1 MGKVVDYDAW
11 QKLQLAPLTDFNP
24 AVLQGL
30 KYSQHSGYLL
40 ELERLYSTMYLEWPT
55 LKKDASD
62 MTEAVAGLTWTV
74 APFCQDGAEPDDEAK
89 AVAKTVSD
97 ALWMVS
103 AQKPGEFSHC
113 FPELLGAMV
122 HAIYRS
128 VNVHEIVWKFTP
140 ELVYPLEYKQLGP
153 QYYMWETRQGE
164 PDRLMLVP
172 DGMDYTRP
180 MAFEPGRFVVALNT
194 TGPDHPMYNADF
206 YSLVGYFVAAKFGLP
221 GLQSFVKR
229 YGHPLRKFTIENKT
243 RRQELEAK
251 LRSMPDV
258 YDVFLGPGESLD
270 VTAIPA
276 GANVPHE
283 VLLRVA
289 ENACHQLIKGNTL
302 TSDVG
307 DSGGSRAQAEV
318 HMGVE
323 ASLVRKRGEFVAR
336 VLNRQLIP
344 YIVQRNYGRMD
355 LPMPELR
362 CQVPEQKANI
372 QKAQYWQ
379 AVLGIPGMRVLKSAV
394 HDDLGLAVPGD
405 GDDVYEGASATPTPT
420 QGGEGAPDAA
430 TPTQGVPEVPS
441 MGDDALDV
449 TMAARSDGGGSLR
462 ERVERML
469 PEAMRRWAGP
479 TIERFEQ
486 MVRDGRKP
494 EEILARLEELRPD
507 SRPLV
512 DALRAVTAAGLGL
525 PVDGGEDAAAANPY
539 GCNQYGHGWSGECG
553 GGSGGSS
560 ADDEDDYPDVDWDEY
575 DFEQEIKRLV
585 HNRRDAELKRRRR
598 AVGSALTDSL
608 KKWARTTKQ
617 LREGYLKPADRERL
631 QREEMNAWNEHGKA
645 VHEWRRFHRARL
657 KAEGWTDEQAERWM
671 SSWPEVE
678 QRVEA
683 ANPYGCNQYGHG
695 WSGECGGG
703 SGGSSADDEDDYPDV
718 DWDEYD
724 FEQEIK
730 RLVHNRRDAELKRR
744 RRAVGSALTDSLKK
758 WARTTKQLREGYLK
772 PADRERL
779 QREEMNA
786 WNEHGK
792 AVHEWRRFHRA
803 RLKAEGWTDEQA
815 ERWMSSWPE
824 VEQRVE
830 AANPYGCN
838 QYGEGWSSAHDGNST
853 ERVGKA
859 KLLTHKDGDGNVR
872 QIDTKKRYPGKG
884 SYIGVGKDEP
894 KPEPKPEPKKKEKP
908 EKKPESKE
916 EEKKAPEPK
925 VNKPGHAESREEAIE
940 HTRQLLSEKHREH
953 GDVSFSD
960 LMTLE
965 HINEF
970 NGTIAKLVERYPV
983 DTLRRL
989 GSYRD
994 SNGNVG
1000 AHANSSV
1007 LEVNHNAGTTG
1018 LFAFRTRWKSFTEAE
1033 RNWSGGFTRHNVGS
1047 TENGI
1052 TIEAVVIHEY
1062 GHVLHKK
1069 IHDWADICK
1078 ERKKYKLDVSE
1089 ADQRIIDAQNSL
1101 NRAYLKAKRNGDIKQ
1116 VSLYAGKNNLEFFAE
1131 CFAARELG
1139 EKLPD
1144 YITKALDKVIE
1155 CAIKKS

>member
-1 MGKVVDYDAW
+1 MSKVVDYDAW

-97 ALWMVS
+97 ALWMVT

-172 DGMDYTRP
+172 DGMDYSRP
-180 MAFEPGRFVVALNT
+180 VTFEPGRFVVALNT

-221 GLQSFVKR
+221 GLQGFVKR
-229 YGHPLRKFTIENKT
+229 YGHPLRKFTIED
-243 RRQELEAK
+243 RRRREELEAK
-251 LRSMPDV
+251 LRRMPDV

-344 YIVQRNYGRMD
+344 YIVLRNYGRMD

-405 GDDVYEGASATPTPT
+405 GDDVYEGAPSPA
-420 QGGEGAPDAA
+420 AA
-430 TPTQGVPEVPS
+430 TPTQGVPEAPS

-449 TMAARSDGGGSLR
+449 TMAGRVSVGGSLR

-479 TIERFEQ
+479 SIERFEKL
-486 MVRDGRKP
+486 VRDGRKP

-507 SRPLV
+507 TKVLV
-512 DALRAVTAAGLGL
+512 QALRAATAA
-525 PVDGGEDAAAANPY
+525 
-539 GCNQYGHGWSGECG
+539 
-553 GGSGGSS
+553 
-560 ADDEDDYPDVDWDEY
+560 AD
-575 DFEQEIKRLV
+575 
-585 HNRRDAELKRRRR
+585 
-598 AVGSALTDSL
+598 
-608 KKWARTTKQ
+608 
-617 LREGYLKPADRERL
+617 
-631 QREEMNAWNEHGKA
+631 
-645 VHEWRRFHRARL
+645 
-657 KAEGWTDEQAERWM
+657 
-671 SSWPEVE
+671 
-678 QRVEA
+678 
-683 ANPYGCNQYGHG
+683 
-695 WSGECGGG
+695 
-703 SGGSSADDEDDYPDV
+703 
-718 DWDEYD
+718 
-724 FEQEIK
+724 
-730 RLVHNRRDAELKRR
+730 
-744 RRAVGSALTDSLKK
+744 
-758 WARTTKQLREGYLK
+758 
-772 PADRERL
+772 
-779 QREEMNA
+779 
-786 WNEHGK
+786 
-792 AVHEWRRFHRA
+792 
-803 RLKAEGWTDEQA
+803 
-815 ERWMSSWPE
+815 
-824 VEQRVE
+824 
-830 AANPYGCN
+830 PYGCN
-838 QYGEGWSSAHDGNST
+838 QYGEGWSNPHDGNST

-884 SYIGVGKDEP
+884 SYIGVGKDGKKGEEP
-894 KPEPKPEPKKKEKP
+894 KPEPKPEPKKKPELKPDEKTP
-908 EKKPESKE
+908 KKQEPPKSDE
-916 EEKKAPEPK
+916 APRKRYFAPAATLAQARKNTASIIPGAK
-925 VNKPGHAESREEAIE
+925 VSWGKS
-940 HTRQLLSEKHREH
+940 
-953 GDVSFSD
+953 VS
-960 LMTLE
+960 LE
-965 HINEF
+965 VQNEY
-970 NGTIAKLVERYPV
+970 NEVMAGLVDKYPV
-983 DTLRRL
+983 DIRIAQL
-989 GSYRD
+989 GSYFSSDIGEGARCRWRPD
-994 SNGNVG
+994 ITDVVEASLQINHDKEIGGLHAFKYWKPYETPKDGFARSNVG
-1000 AHANSSV
+1000 VSPEGVSV
-1007 LEVNHNAGTTG
+1007 
-1018 LFAFRTRWKSFTEAE
+1018 R
-1033 RNWSGGFTRHNVGS
+1033 
-1047 TENGI
+1047 
-1052 TIEAVVIHEY
+1052 AVMTHEY
-1062 GHVLHKK
+1062 GHALHARVRALHSRAYMFRNVPGVGEARYAQQSVSDAYWKAK
-1069 IHDWADICK
+1069 NSGDMKSISRYANT
-1078 ERKKYKLDVSE
+1078 SE
-1089 ADQRIIDAQNSL
+1089 A
-1101 NRAYLKAKRNGDIKQ
+1101 
-1116 VSLYAGKNNLEFFAE
+1116 EFFAE

-1139 EKLPD
+1139 ENLPD
-1144 YITKALDKVIE
+1144 YVNNMLDKVIK

>member
-1 MGKVVDYDAW
+1 MGKSVDYDAW

-103 AQKPGEFSHC
+103 AQRPGEFSHC

-180 MAFEPGRFVVALNT
+180 VAFEPGRFVVALNT

-258 YDVFLGPGESLD
+258 YDVFLGPGETLD

-344 YIVQRNYGRMD
+344 YIVERNYGRRD

-394 HDDLGLAVPGD
+394 HDDLGIAVPGD
-405 GDDVYEGASATPTPT
+405 GDEVYEGASSPA
-420 QGGEGAPDAA
+420 AA

-449 TMAARSDGGGSLR
+449 AMAARSVGGGSLR

-479 TIERFEQ
+479 SIERFEKL
-486 MVRDGRKP
+486 VRDGRKP

-539 GCNQYGHGWSGECG
+539 GCNQYG
-553 GGSGGSS
+553 
-560 ADDEDDYPDVDWDEY
+560 
-575 DFEQEIKRLV
+575 
-585 HNRRDAELKRRRR
+585 
-598 AVGSALTDSL
+598 
-608 KKWARTTKQ
+608 
-617 LREGYLKPADRERL
+617 
-631 QREEMNAWNEHGKA
+631 
-645 VHEWRRFHRARL
+645 
-657 KAEGWTDEQAERWM
+657 
-671 SSWPEVE
+671 
-678 QRVEA
+678 
-683 ANPYGCNQYGHG
+683 
-695 WSGECGGG
+695 
-703 SGGSSADDEDDYPDV
+703 
-718 DWDEYD
+718 
-724 FEQEIK
+724 
-730 RLVHNRRDAELKRR
+730 
-744 RRAVGSALTDSLKK
+744 
-758 WARTTKQLREGYLK
+758 
-772 PADRERL
+772 
-779 QREEMNA
+779 
-786 WNEHGK
+786 
-792 AVHEWRRFHRA
+792 
-803 RLKAEGWTDEQA
+803 
-815 ERWMSSWPE
+815 
-824 VEQRVE
+824 
-830 AANPYGCN
+830 
-838 QYGEGWSSAHDGNST
+838 EGWSSPHNGSSTAYQITGFNGQRRKMLTQQSDNNKVTIRTDKKHPGKDAYPAADNSSLDRQAAE
-853 ERVGKA
+853 ERRKA
-859 KLLTHKDGDGNVR
+859 EE
-872 QIDTKKRYPGKG
+872 KKRKAEEE
-884 SYIGVGKDEP
+884 KRKKEEEE
-894 KPEPKPEPKKKEKP
+894 KKRREEEELKKKEA
-908 EKKPESKE
+908 EKKAEEEKKKKE
-916 EEKKAPEPK
+916 EEKKAEEK
-925 VNKPGHAESREEAIE
+925 KKKAEEAAKKKEAADKRKAEAEKKRAERDAQKKSKAEQKEKKEALKKAEDEVKALNKAMKGKITGFTGSRAVAQVTGSMHDAIQKAE
-940 HTRQLLSEKHREH
+940 VAKRALLGDAYFDVKPEDVIPKKLLTQIDNTPSKLNATGKAEAEAEIARREPIMKISLELLLGGEVDDGFGGKKKVTGILENDMERVLTFCEVSKYAGGYFRGRMRSEARLE
-953 GDVSFSD
+953 GTSSTD
-960 LMTLE
+960 LDGRN
-965 HINEF
+965 H
-970 NGTIAKLVERYPV
+970 PV
-983 DTLRRL
+983 CSLLARSLGGAIHHYNT
-989 GSYRD
+989 GSYGDTFVRFKP
-994 SNGNVG
+994 
-1000 AHANSSV
+1000 
-1007 LEVNHNAGTTG
+1007 EVRERTT
-1018 LFAFRTRWKSFTEAE
+1018 FT
-1033 RNWSGGFTRHNVGS
+1033 GM
-1047 TENGI
+1047 
-1052 TIEAVVIHEY
+1052 
-1062 GHVLHKK
+1062 
-1069 IHDWADICK
+1069 
-1078 ERKKYKLDVSE
+1078 
-1089 ADQRIIDAQNSL
+1089 NSL
-1101 NRAYLKAKRNGDIKQ
+1101 DADRHPLGGVKTSSLLTAPTKGQPFTYAQIATMNRGGKLNSLLNVNYMEAQIRGLLTARHIESIGVPKKRVNGWGG
-1116 VSLYAGKNNLEFFAE
+1116 A
-1131 CFAARELG
+1131 
-1139 EKLPD
+1139 
-1144 YITKALDKVIE
+1144 KALDSEAETKAGKLAAALAKVTGQE
-1155 CAIKKS
+1155 TLVEDAGNHFLVRFK

>member
-1 MGKVVDYDAW
+1 
-11 QKLQLAPLTDFNP
+11 
-24 AVLQGL
+24 
-30 KYSQHSGYLL
+30 
-40 ELERLYSTMYLEWPT
+40 
-55 LKKDASD
+55 
-62 MTEAVAGLTWTV
+62 
-74 APFCQDGAEPDDEAK
+74 
-89 AVAKTVSD
+89 
-97 ALWMVS
+97 
-103 AQKPGEFSHC
+103 
-113 FPELLGAMV
+113 
-122 HAIYRS
+122 
-128 VNVHEIVWKFTP
+128 
-140 ELVYPLEYKQLGP
+140 
-153 QYYMWETRQGE
+153 
-164 PDRLMLVP
+164 
-172 DGMDYTRP
+172 
-180 MAFEPGRFVVALNT
+180 
-194 TGPDHPMYNADF
+194 
-206 YSLVGYFVAAKFGLP
+206 
-221 GLQSFVKR
+221 
-229 YGHPLRKFTIENKT
+229 
-243 RRQELEAK
+243 
-251 LRSMPDV
+251 
-258 YDVFLGPGESLD
+258 
-270 VTAIPA
+270 
-276 GANVPHE
+276 
-283 VLLRVA
+283 
-289 ENACHQLIKGNTL
+289 
-302 TSDVG
+302 
-307 DSGGSRAQAEV
+307 
-318 HMGVE
+318 
-323 ASLVRKRGEFVAR
+323 
-336 VLNRQLIP
+336 
-344 YIVQRNYGRMD
+344 
-355 LPMPELR
+355 
-362 CQVPEQKANI
+362 
-372 QKAQYWQ
+372 
-379 AVLGIPGMRVLKSAV
+379 MRVLKSAV

-405 GDDVYEGASATPTPT
+405 GDEVYEGASASP
-420 QGGEGAPDAA
+420 

-449 TMAARSDGGGSLR
+449 TMAGRNPAGGSLR

-560 ADDEDDYPDVDWDEY
+560 ADDEEDYPDVDWDEY
-575 DFEQEIKRLV
+575 DFEQEIKQLV

-598 AVGSALTDSL
+598 AVGSAVTDSL

-631 QREEMNAWNEHGKA
+631 QREE
-645 VHEWRRFHRARL
+645 V
-657 KAEGWTDEQAERWM
+657 
-671 SSWPEVE
+671 
-678 QRVEA
+678 
-683 ANPYGCNQYGHG
+683 
-695 WSGECGGG
+695 
-703 SGGSSADDEDDYPDV
+703 
-718 DWDEYD
+718 
-724 FEQEIK
+724 
-730 RLVHNRRDAELKRR
+730 
-744 RRAVGSALTDSLKK
+744 
-758 WARTTKQLREGYLK
+758 
-772 PADRERL
+772 
-779 QREEMNA
+779 NA

-838 QYGEGWSSAHDGNST
+838 QYGEGWSNPHDGNST

-884 SYIGVGKDEP
+884 SYIGVGKDGKKGE
-894 KPEPKPEPKKKEKP
+894 EPKPEPKKKEKP
-908 EKKPESKE
+908 EKKPEPKE

-965 HINEF
+965 QINEF

-1000 AHANSSV
+1000 AHATSSV

-1018 LFAFRTRWKSFTEAE
+1018 LFAFRTRWKSFTEDE

-1116 VSLYAGKNNLEFFAE
+1116 VSLYARKNNLEFFAE

>member
-1 MGKVVDYDAW
+1 MSKIVDYDAW

-103 AQKPGEFSHC
+103 PQRPGEFSHC

-128 VNVHEIVWKFTP
+128 VNVHEVVWKFTP

-180 MAFEPGRFVVALNT
+180 VAFEPGRFVVALNT

-258 YDVFLGPGESLD
+258 YDVFLGPGETLD

-344 YIVQRNYGRMD
+344 YIVERNYGRRD

-394 HDDLGLAVPGD
+394 HDDLGIAVPGD
-405 GDDVYEGASATPTPT
+405 GDDVYEGASAAAPA
-420 QGGEGAPDAA
+420 ELRRDESAAPD
-430 TPTQGVPEVPS
+430 GGMLS
-441 MGDDALDV
+441 MSDDALDV

-479 TIERFEQ
+479 SIERFEQ

-539 GCNQYGHGWSGECG
+539 GCNQYG
-553 GGSGGSS
+553 
-560 ADDEDDYPDVDWDEY
+560 
-575 DFEQEIKRLV
+575 
-585 HNRRDAELKRRRR
+585 
-598 AVGSALTDSL
+598 
-608 KKWARTTKQ
+608 
-617 LREGYLKPADRERL
+617 
-631 QREEMNAWNEHGKA
+631 
-645 VHEWRRFHRARL
+645 
-657 KAEGWTDEQAERWM
+657 
-671 SSWPEVE
+671 
-678 QRVEA
+678 
-683 ANPYGCNQYGHG
+683 
-695 WSGECGGG
+695 
-703 SGGSSADDEDDYPDV
+703 
-718 DWDEYD
+718 
-724 FEQEIK
+724 
-730 RLVHNRRDAELKRR
+730 
-744 RRAVGSALTDSLKK
+744 
-758 WARTTKQLREGYLK
+758 
-772 PADRERL
+772 
-779 QREEMNA
+779 
-786 WNEHGK
+786 
-792 AVHEWRRFHRA
+792 
-803 RLKAEGWTDEQA
+803 
-815 ERWMSSWPE
+815 
-824 VEQRVE
+824 
-830 AANPYGCN
+830 
-838 QYGEGWSSAHDGNST
+838 EGWSSAHDGNST

-884 SYIGVGKDEP
+884 SYVGVGKDGKKGEE
-894 KPEPKPEPKKKEKP
+894 PEPKPKKRKKKT
-908 EKKPESKE
+908 
-916 EEKKAPEPK
+916 APEPK
-925 VNKPGHAESREEAIE
+925 EKKANKPGYAETREEAIE
-940 HTRQLLSEKHREH
+940 HTRQLLSEKYRES
-953 GDVSFSD
+953 GEVSFSD
-960 LMTLE
+960 LMSIGQ
-965 HINEF
+965 INEF
-970 NGTIAKLVERYPV
+970 NGTVARLTERYPV

-1000 AHANSSV
+1000 AHANSYI

-1018 LFAFRTRWKSFTEAE
+1018 LFAFSTKWKSYTLDE
-1033 RNWSGGFTRHNVGS
+1033 RNWTGGFTRHNVGS

-1052 TIEAVVIHEY
+1052 TMEAVVTHEY

-1069 IHDWADICK
+1069 IHDMASFAK
-1078 ERKKYKLDVSE
+1078 ERKKYKLDITDE
-1089 ADQRIIDAQNSL
+1089 EQRIIDAQNSL
-1101 NRAYLKAKRNGDIKQ
+1101 NRAYLKAKRTGDIKM
-1116 VSLYAGKNNLEFFAE
+1116 VSFYAQKNNLEFFAE

-1139 EKLPD
+1139 ENLPD
-1144 YITKALDKVIE
+1144 YITKALDNVIQ

>member
-74 APFCQDGAEPDDEAK
+74 APFCQDGAEPDELAK
-89 AVAKTVSD
+89 DVAKTVSD
-97 ALWMVS
+97 ALWMVT

-113 FPELLGAMV
+113 FPELLGSMV

-180 MAFEPGRFVVALNT
+180 VAFKPGRFVVALNT

-258 YDVFLGPGESLD
+258 YDVFLGPGETLD

-344 YIVQRNYGRMD
+344 YIVERNYGRRD

-405 GDDVYEGASATPTPT
+405 GDDVYEGASSPA
-420 QGGEGAPDAA
+420 AA

-449 TMAARSDGGGSLR
+449 AMAARSDGGGSLR

-479 TIERFEQ
+479 SIERFEKL
-486 MVRDGRKP
+486 VRDGRKP

-525 PVDGGEDAAAANPY
+525 PVDGGEDAA
-539 GCNQYGHGWSGECG
+539 
-553 GGSGGSS
+553 
-560 ADDEDDYPDVDWDEY
+560 
-575 DFEQEIKRLV
+575 
-585 HNRRDAELKRRRR
+585 
-598 AVGSALTDSL
+598 
-608 KKWARTTKQ
+608 
-617 LREGYLKPADRERL
+617 
-631 QREEMNAWNEHGKA
+631 
-645 VHEWRRFHRARL
+645 
-657 KAEGWTDEQAERWM
+657 
-671 SSWPEVE
+671 
-678 QRVEA
+678 
-683 ANPYGCNQYGHG
+683 
-695 WSGECGGG
+695 
-703 SGGSSADDEDDYPDV
+703 
-718 DWDEYD
+718 
-724 FEQEIK
+724 
-730 RLVHNRRDAELKRR
+730 
-744 RRAVGSALTDSLKK
+744 
-758 WARTTKQLREGYLK
+758 
-772 PADRERL
+772 
-779 QREEMNA
+779 
-786 WNEHGK
+786 
-792 AVHEWRRFHRA
+792 
-803 RLKAEGWTDEQA
+803 
-815 ERWMSSWPE
+815 
-824 VEQRVE
+824 

-884 SYIGVGKDEP
+884 SYIGVGKDEKKGEEP
-894 KPEPKPEPKKKEKP
+894 KPEPKPEPKEK
-908 EKKPESKE
+908 
-916 EEKKAPEPK
+916 EKKAPEPK

-1018 LFAFRTRWKSFTEAE
+1018 LFAFRTRWKSFTLDE

-1116 VSLYAGKNNLEFFAE
+1116 VSLYARKNNLEFFAE

-1144 YITKALDKVIE
+1144 YITKALDNVIE

>member
-1 MGKVVDYDAW
+1 MSKIVDYDAW

-103 AQKPGEFSHC
+103 PQRPGEFSHC

-128 VNVHEIVWKFTP
+128 VNVHEVVWKFTP

-180 MAFEPGRFVVALNT
+180 VAFEPGRFVVALNT

-258 YDVFLGPGESLD
+258 YDVFLGPGETLD

-344 YIVQRNYGRMD
+344 YIVERNYGRRD

-394 HDDLGLAVPGD
+394 HDDLGIAVPGD
-405 GDDVYEGASATPTPT
+405 GDDVYEGASAAAPA
-420 QGGEGAPDAA
+420 ELRRDESAAPD
-430 TPTQGVPEVPS
+430 GGMLS

-449 TMAARSDGGGSLR
+449 TMAGRVSAGGSLR

-479 TIERFEQ
+479 SIERFERL
-486 MVRDGRKP
+486 VRDGRKP

-507 SRPLV
+507 TKVLV
-512 DALRAVTAAGLGL
+512 QALRAAT
-525 PVDGGEDAAAANPY
+525 AAAA
-539 GCNQYGHGWSGECG
+539 GAS
-553 GGSGGSS
+553 
-560 ADDEDDYPDVDWDEY
+560 DED
-575 DFEQEIKRLV
+575 
-585 HNRRDAELKRRRR
+585 A
-598 AVGSALTDSL
+598 
-608 KKWARTTKQ
+608 
-617 LREGYLKPADRERL
+617 
-631 QREEMNAWNEHGKA
+631 
-645 VHEWRRFHRARL
+645 
-657 KAEGWTDEQAERWM
+657 QAE
-671 SSWPEVE
+671 
-678 QRVEA
+678 
-683 ANPYGCNQYGHG
+683 
-695 WSGECGGG
+695 
-703 SGGSSADDEDDYPDV
+703 
-718 DWDEYD
+718 
-724 FEQEIK
+724 
-730 RLVHNRRDAELKRR
+730 
-744 RRAVGSALTDSLKK
+744 
-758 WARTTKQLREGYLK
+758 
-772 PADRERL
+772 
-779 QREEMNA
+779 
-786 WNEHGK
+786 
-792 AVHEWRRFHRA
+792 
-803 RLKAEGWTDEQA
+803 
-815 ERWMSSWPE
+815 
-824 VEQRVE
+824 
-830 AANPYGCN
+830 NPYGCN
-838 QYGEGWSSAHDGNST
+838 QYGEGWSNPHDGNST

-884 SYIGVGKDEP
+884 SYIGVGKDEKKGEEP

-908 EKKPESKE
+908 EKKPEPDDKQKMVDEMRFDSPFVSADLEKTVGKEAADKFFEKMAAAPPEIREFWQRNKGFIRRIERITRGVSHESNGIISINRQDMAQTYWSHEGSVLFHEFAHALDESMSRGMPLDMSRKVWFQQKISHEMHDAIAQDYEAQIKLKTEDILNEAKAQLDRHGGKVTDALLDELVSEGKMSDYTRAVYKRDNGNDYVLPDAIRAALGMTERNGKKVKISKGVAGNRLALE
-916 EEKKAPEPK
+916 INDNPMVMGVICDAFRG
-925 VNKPGHAESREEAIE
+925 KPGCKPIRVGHNDSYYKNWGGNADAVETFAN
-940 HTRQLLSEKHREH
+940 LYAAYALCDEK
-953 GDVSFSD
+953 
-960 LMTLE
+960 TLE
-965 HINEF
+965 
-970 NGTIAKLVERYPV
+970 KV
-983 DTLRRL
+983 
-989 GSYRD
+989 
-994 SNGNVG
+994 
-1000 AHANSSV
+1000 
-1007 LEVNHNAGTTG
+1007 
-1018 LFAFRTRWKSFTEAE
+1018 
-1033 RNWSGGFTRHNVGS
+1033 
-1047 TENGI
+1047 
-1052 TIEAVVIHEY
+1052 
-1062 GHVLHKK
+1062 
-1069 IHDWADICK
+1069 
-1078 ERKKYKLDVSE
+1078 KKYLPETCKVF
-1089 ADQRIIDAQNSL
+1089 
-1101 NRAYLKAKRNGDIKQ
+1101 
-1116 VSLYAGKNNLEFFAE
+1116 NNLLRKGA
-1131 CFAARELG
+1131 
-1139 EKLPD
+1139 
-1144 YITKALDKVIE
+1144 
-1155 CAIKKS
+1155 

>member
-1 MGKVVDYDAW
+1 MGKSVDYDAW

-97 ALWMVS
+97 ALWMVT

-180 MAFEPGRFVVALNT
+180 VAFAPGRFVVALNT

-229 YGHPLRKFTIENKT
+229 YGHPLRKFTIED
-243 RRQELEAK
+243 RRRREELEAK
-251 LRSMPDV
+251 LRRMPDV
-258 YDVFLGPGESLD
+258 YDVFLGPGEMLD

-344 YIVQRNYGRMD
+344 YIVERNYGRRD

-405 GDDVYEGASATPTPT
+405 GDDVYE
-420 QGGEGAPDAA
+420 APSPAA
-430 TPTQGVPEVPS
+430 PTPTQGVPEAPS

-449 TMAARSDGGGSLR
+449 TMAGRVSAGGSLR

-507 SRPLV
+507 TKVLV
-512 DALRAVTAAGLGL
+512 QALRAAT
-525 PVDGGEDAAAANPY
+525 AAAA
-539 GCNQYGHGWSGECG
+539 GAGE
-553 GGSGGSS
+553 
-560 ADDEDDYPDVDWDEY
+560 ED
-575 DFEQEIKRLV
+575 
-585 HNRRDAELKRRRR
+585 A
-598 AVGSALTDSL
+598 
-608 KKWARTTKQ
+608 
-617 LREGYLKPADRERL
+617 
-631 QREEMNAWNEHGKA
+631 
-645 VHEWRRFHRARL
+645 
-657 KAEGWTDEQAERWM
+657 QAE
-671 SSWPEVE
+671 
-678 QRVEA
+678 
-683 ANPYGCNQYGHG
+683 
-695 WSGECGGG
+695 
-703 SGGSSADDEDDYPDV
+703 
-718 DWDEYD
+718 
-724 FEQEIK
+724 
-730 RLVHNRRDAELKRR
+730 
-744 RRAVGSALTDSLKK
+744 
-758 WARTTKQLREGYLK
+758 
-772 PADRERL
+772 
-779 QREEMNA
+779 
-786 WNEHGK
+786 
-792 AVHEWRRFHRA
+792 
-803 RLKAEGWTDEQA
+803 
-815 ERWMSSWPE
+815 
-824 VEQRVE
+824 
-830 AANPYGCN
+830 NPYGCN
-838 QYGEGWSSAHDGNST
+838 QYGEGWASPHNGSSTSYQITGFNGQRRKMLTQQYNNNKVTVRTDKKHPGKDAYPAADDSSLDRQAAE
-853 ERVGKA
+853 ERRKA
-859 KLLTHKDGDGNVR
+859 EE
-872 QIDTKKRYPGKG
+872 KKRKAEEE
-884 SYIGVGKDEP
+884 KRKKEEEE
-894 KPEPKPEPKKKEKP
+894 KKRREEEERKKKEA
-908 EKKPESKE
+908 EKKAEEEKKKKE
-916 EEKKAPEPK
+916 EEKKAEEK
-925 VNKPGHAESREEAIE
+925 KKAEEEKKRKAEEAAKKKEEAAKRKAEAEKKRAERDAQKKSKAEQKEKKEALKKAEDEVKALNKAMKGKITGFSSSRTVAQVTGAMHDAIQKAEVAKRALLGDAYFDVKAEDVIPKKLLTQIDNTPSKLNATGKAEAEAEIARREPIMKISLELLLGGEVDDGFGGKKKVTGILENDMERVLTFCEVSKYGGGYFRGRMRSEARLEGTSSTDLDGRNHPVCSLLARSLGGAIHHYNTGSYGDTFVRFKPEVRERTTFTGMNSLDADRHPRGGVKTSSLLTDPTKGQPFTYEQIATMNRGGKLNSLLNVNYMEAQIRGLLTARHIE
-940 HTRQLLSEKHREH
+940 SIGVPKKRVNGWAGAKTHDSEAETKA
-953 GDVSFSD
+953 GK
-960 LMTLE
+960 LAAAL
-965 HINEF
+965 
-970 NGTIAKLVERYPV
+970 AKVTGQETLVE
-983 DTLRRL
+983 DA
-989 GSYRD
+989 
-994 SNGNVG
+994 GNHFLVR
-1000 AHANSSV
+1000 
-1007 LEVNHNAGTTG
+1007 
-1018 LFAFRTRWKSFTEAE
+1018 FK
-1033 RNWSGGFTRHNVGS
+1033 
-1047 TENGI
+1047 
-1052 TIEAVVIHEY
+1052 
-1062 GHVLHKK
+1062 
-1069 IHDWADICK
+1069 
-1078 ERKKYKLDVSE
+1078 
-1089 ADQRIIDAQNSL
+1089 
-1101 NRAYLKAKRNGDIKQ
+1101 
-1116 VSLYAGKNNLEFFAE
+1116 
-1131 CFAARELG
+1131 
-1139 EKLPD
+1139 
-1144 YITKALDKVIE
+1144 
-1155 CAIKKS
+1155 